1 MWIMFI
7 FAMVIVYII
16 YVNREKINSFPQ
28 FILQMQL
35 LLWLSR

>member
-7 FAMVIVYII
+7 FAMAIVYII